1 MTVVAAAT
9 CPLIAAPAVIDVAA
23 GVRLVVVAHPA
34 AVAVKTVVAEAAAVA
49 AAAVAAAATAAP
61 GGVG

>member
-23 GVRLVVVAHPA
+23 GVRLVVAHPA
-34 AVAVKTVVAEAAAVA
+34 AVAVKTVAAEAAAVA

-61 GGVG
+61 RGVG